1 MCHAEPASNLA
12 LRAFIVDVE
21 SEGEATMGTIDGKAE
36 RGATGSGL
44 RPTLCSL
51 YEAARK
57 EVLADPAAAL
67 RKYQPTWLLTSPSAS
82 PARPA
87 DRARKPAR

>member
-1 MCHAEPASNLA
+1 MCHAETVSNLA

-21 SEGEATMGTIDGKAE
+21 TEGEATMGRIDGKAE

-67 RKYQPTWLLTSPSAS
+67 RKYQPTWLLASPSAS
-82 PARPA
+82 PERPA
-87 DRARKPAR
+87 DGVRKPTR

>member
-1 MCHAEPASNLA
+1 M
-12 LRAFIVDVE
+12 
-21 SEGEATMGTIDGKAE
+21 MGRIDGKAE
-36 RGATGSGL
+36 HGATGSGL

-67 RKYQPTWLLTSPSAS
+67 RKYQPTWLLASPSARLAV
-82 PARPA
+82 PAKGVRKS
-87 DRARKPAR
+87 AR